1 MRLTL
6 CRRIPILCNEKQK
19 PSVMLAMPNNMAED
33 NNSLHSISGISM
45 MLISL
50 LLLWSTAFDVQF
62 VLGTFERTLCHVER
76 KKKMRS
82 AAIFFSSLLIFHWLF
97 LCLFFILIPL
107 LICRFV
113 KSIWSQ
119 SAETTNLSAFVD
131 YVPVVS
137 TISHKIHDPV

>member
-1 MRLTL
+1 MLRVLNRYLLRKAIFYALDIMPADT
-6 CRRIPILCNEKQK
+6 NSKQK

-82 AAIFFSSLLIFHWLF
+82 AASSVR
-97 LCLFFILIPL
+97 C
-107 LICRFV
+107 
-113 KSIWSQ
+113 
-119 SAETTNLSAFVD
+119 
-131 YVPVVS
+131 
-137 TISHKIHDPV
+137 